1 MSGADDS
8 PGRPDRGYRSL
19 SGVLATPRRSPGRRW
34 TDRYAACVDWEIEA
48 YRRSVAGLSGDTVRA
63 YASDVER
70 FADWA
75 ERGGARG
82 PADVDRIVL
91 RRYLAF
97 LATRRYAKATISR
110 TAASL
115 RSYFG
120 WCAAVGAS
128 SSRTRRFG
136 SRPRHPTPVCR
147 GYSARP
153 NSTGCSGRVP
163 PPVDAGGA
171 GTDSPT
177 APRRATSGTT
187 PCWNSSTG
195 AASGSRSC
203 AGWTSTTSIWTAGV
217 VTVTGK
223 GDKQRQVL
231 VHATCVAA
239 LRAWLA
245 DARAGHGDGRGA
257 SGLRSSTTGGGT
269 GSGRVT
275 SGGSSTDGH
284 RSPPTP
290 TPSAT
295 RFATHLLD
303 GGADL
308 RVVQELLGHA
318 EPPDHAGLHSCEQGA
333 PACGVLRNASTGLRG
348 QLATQLDSAGHGIDA
363 LWAEYKK
370 TGVKALR
377 DQLIVHYAPVVKYV
391 AGRVSV
397 GLPRHVDEAD
407 LASYGIIGLIDA
419 IERFEP
425 ARNIKFE
432 TYAVPRIKGA
442 IIDELRSI
450 DWVPRSV
457 RAKAR
462 AVEQSYS
469 KLEASLHRTP
479 TDEEVAA
486 DLEMSPEEFQTALRK
501 ISFVGVVALDEVF
514 RGGDH
519 SDRSTLGETLPD
531 ATAGPM
537 DTFEVKETKEALVK
551 AVSEMAD
558 REKTVL
564 TLYYYEGLTLAE
576 IGDIL
581 GVTESRVC
589 QIHTKAVLQLR
600 AKLADR
606 PESAGRS
613 VVEAGP
619 PPPRPEPPANHQP
632 PPGVAGSG

>member
-1 MSGADDS
+1 M
-8 PGRPDRGYRSL
+8 
-19 SGVLATPRRSPGRRW
+19 
-34 TDRYAACVDWEIEA
+34 
-48 YRRSVAGLSGDTVRA
+48 
-63 YASDVER
+63 
-70 FADWA
+70 
-75 ERGGARG
+75 
-82 PADVDRIVL
+82 
-91 RRYLAF
+91 
-97 LATRRYAKATISR
+97 
-110 TAASL
+110 
-115 RSYFG
+115 
-120 WCAAVGAS
+120 
-128 SSRTRRFG
+128 
-136 SRPRHPTPVCR
+136 
-147 GYSARP
+147 
-153 NSTGCSGRVP
+153 
-163 PPVDAGGA
+163 
-171 GTDSPT
+171 
-177 APRRATSGTT
+177 
-187 PCWNSSTG
+187 
-195 AASGSRSC
+195 
-203 AGWTSTTSIWTAGV
+203 
-217 VTVTGK
+217 
-223 GDKQRQVL
+223 
-231 VHATCVAA
+231 
-239 LRAWLA
+239 
-245 DARAGHGDGRGA
+245 
-257 SGLRSSTTGGGT
+257 
-269 GSGRVT
+269 
-275 SGGSSTDGH
+275 
-284 RSPPTP
+284 
-290 TPSAT
+290 
-295 RFATHLLD
+295 
-303 GGADL
+303 
-308 RVVQELLGHA
+308 
-318 EPPDHAGLHSCEQGA
+318 
-333 PACGVLRNASTGLRG
+333 
-348 QLATQLDSAGHGIDA
+348 ATQIDSAGHGIDA
-363 LWAEYKK
+363 LWVEYKK
-370 TGVKALR
+370 TGAKALR

-606 PESAGRS
+606 PEGAGRS
-613 VVEAGP
+613 LSKATASKATAPAAAQAAG
-619 PPPRPEPPANHQP
+619 
-632 PPGVAGSG
+632 